1 MPRGNIL
8 GVGSQHTC
16 EERAPA
22 SGIILG
28 MSPNQTGVPPRT
40 VPGMRDLLPDET
52 PTWGRLERIA
62 RVVSIQR
69 GYARVVTPILEPTEL
84 FARGVGEAT
93 DIVEKEMYTFTD
105 KGDRSVT
112 LRPEATASVVRAYFQ
127 GGLNQGPQPAR
138 LWYEGP
144 MFRYDRPQA
153 GRYRQFFQYGIEAIG
168 SDSPW
173 LDVEVIEVA
182 ADWLAKCG
190 VTGTRLQLNSIGDG
204 NCRPAYREALR
215 DHFRPHLAEMCDDDK
230 RRFDTNPLRLLDCK
244 KTSCT
249 PFQVDAPSPIDYL
262 CEPCREHHAVVE
274 AGLKGLGIEYDANPR
289 LVRGLDYYTRT
300 AFEFWHVDLEGAQN
314 ALGGGGRYDGLAETL
329 GFAATPAVG
338 FAMGADR
345 VVLALQRQGAAAPP
359 PRLAVYVIPTVSDAA
374 LPAARLARDLR
385 AEGWSVVLDAGDRSL
400 KARMRQAQKMGADA
414 VVIIGEEELKSG
426 RVVIRDMAAAGQ
438 REVASEDLAREVDRI
453 LDSSA
458 PAEGGEA

>member
-1 MPRGNIL
+1 
-8 GVGSQHTC
+8 
-16 EERAPA
+16 
-22 SGIILG
+22 
-28 MSPNQTGVPPRT
+28 
-40 VPGMRDLLPDET
+40 MRDLLPAET
-52 PTWGRLERIA
+52 PTWERIA
-62 RVVSIQR
+62 TPSAHVARLDRSPARPNQR

-153 GRYRQFFQYGIEAIG
+153 GRYRQFFQFGVEAIG
-168 SDSPW
+168 EPSPW
-173 LDVEVIEVA
+173 LDVEVIEMA
-182 ADWLAKCG
+182 SSWLAASQ
-190 VTGTRLQLNSIGDG
+190 VTGVRLQLNSIGDG

-215 DHFRPHLAEMCDDDK
+215 DHFRPHLAEMCEDDK

-244 KTSCT
+244 KPSCT
-249 PFQVDAPSPIDYL
+249 PFQVGAPSPIDYL
-262 CEPCREHHAVVE
+262 CDACREHHAVVE
-274 AGLKGLGIEYDANPR
+274 AGLQRLGIEYDANPR

-329 GFAATPAVG
+329 GFAGTPAVG
-338 FAMGADR
+338 FAMGMDR
-345 VVLALQRQGAAAPP
+345 VVLALERSGATAEPHHVG
-359 PRLAVYVIPTVSDAA
+359 VYVIPAMC
-374 LPAARLARDLR
+374 R
-385 AEGWSVVLDAGDRSL
+385 APR
-400 KARMRQAQKMGADA
+400 RQAGSRDSARGRGGASSSTPA
-414 VVIIGEEELKSG
+414 I
-426 RVVIRDMAAAGQ
+426 
-438 REVASEDLAREVDRI
+438 VASRLGCGRRPRAGLAA
-453 LDSSA
+453 S
-458 PAEGGEA
+458 